1 MGAAGQESQ
10 IAITLPESH
19 AGTVL
24 TGASNGQPDALSSHA
39 ARGVLQGVVGRALSF
54 VFAYLTTIILARRL
68 GPAAYGTYG
77 VVISVLLWIEQTARF
92 TIPAAAAKL
101 IAEDEDRS
109 ARVQEAAL
117 SLGVV
122 LFALLFGL
130 LWVAAAPL
138 ANVFGLDDS
147 GARLIRIAALD
158 LPLFGLYVT
167 YRGMV
172 QGHRDF
178 LSLSIADV
186 LYAGGKLIGVVVL
199 VAVVLS
205 LPGVMLVQ
213 AAASLGA
220 WLFLVSRISTSIKW
234 PSSSLAGTLIHLAL
248 PLGLYM
254 LSLQTITN
262 LDLWS
267 LKLFDAGVAPGTIGL
282 YVAARNLAVVPGV
295 VLMVVSD
302 ILLPSLSRAVASND
316 PELSRQYIQ
325 GAVRFVCIVIA
336 PVVVLLMFAADDIM
350 TLLYSEGFR
359 SGGAYVRVLV
369 LYAVSLPFMDLFTSA
384 LSARGEPYRGAV
396 TLMLV
401 IPLVTGL
408 DVALVE
414 SHGALGAAYGS
425 AVAGLLCTMVLGVM
439 VTRRFGSLLRFRT
452 LANLVL
458 ATVLMGVTAAQFAR
472 GDWLPAVA
480 YAGGLAVY
488 GVTLLI
494 LREVGS
500 KDFALLAFWR

>member
-1 MGAAGQESQ
+1 
-10 IAITLPESH
+10 
-19 AGTVL
+19 VL
-24 TGASNGQPDALSSHA
+24 SGASNARRDALGSHA

-54 VFAYLTTIILARRL
+54 VFAYVTTIILARRL

-109 ARVQEAAL
+109 ASVQGAAL
-117 SLGVV
+117 VLGVV
-122 LFALLFGL
+122 LFALLSVL
-130 LWVAAAPL
+130 LWVAAAQL
-138 ANVFGLDDS
+138 ANLFGLDDG

-158 LPLFGLYVT
+158 LPFFGLYVT
-167 YRGMV
+167 YRGVV

-186 LYAGGKLIGVVVL
+186 LYAGGKLIGVVCL
-199 VAVVLS
+199 VAVLLS

-213 AAASLGA
+213 AAASVGA
-220 WLFLVSRISTSIKW
+220 WLFLASRISIRIRW
-234 PSSSLAGTLIHLAL
+234 PSSPLARTLIHLGL

-267 LKLFDAGVAPGTIGL
+267 LKAFDPGAAPGTIGV

-302 ILLPSLSRAVASND
+302 ILLPSLSRAVASKD
-316 PELSRQYIQ
+316 AELSRQYIQ

-336 PVVVLLMFAADDIM
+336 PVAFLLMFAAEGM
-350 TLLYSEGFR
+350 MALLYSEGFR

-396 TLMLV
+396 TLILV
-401 IPLVTGL
+401 IPLVTAL
-408 DVALVE
+408 NVVLVE

-425 AVAGLLCTMVLGVM
+425 ALAGLLSTMVLGAM
-439 VTRRFGSLLRFRT
+439 VARRFGSLLRFRT
-452 LANLVL
+452 FANLAV
-458 ATVLMGVTAAQFAR
+458 ATLLMWVAASQFAKAD
-472 GDWLPAVA
+472 GLSAVA
-480 YAGGLAVY
+480 YAGCLAVY
-488 GVTLLI
+488 GLTLVI
-494 LREVGS
+494 LREVRR
-500 KDFALLAFWR
+500 KDFELLAFWR

>member
-1 MGAAGQESQ
+1 
-10 IAITLPESH
+10 
-19 AGTVL
+19 VL
-24 TGASNGQPDALSSHA
+24 TGVTNQRPDALGSHA

-54 VFAYLTTIILARRL
+54 VFAYVTTIILARRL

-77 VVISVLLWIEQTARF
+77 IVISVLLWIEQTGRF

-101 IAEDEDRS
+101 IAEDDDRS

-117 SLGVV
+117 TLGVV
-122 LFALLFGL
+122 LFGLLFVL
-130 LWVAAAPL
+130 LWLAATPL
-138 ANVFGLDDS
+138 ANLFGLDDG

-158 LPLFGLYVT
+158 LPFFGLYVT
-167 YRGMV
+167 YRGAV

-186 LYAGGKLIGVVVL
+186 LYAGGKLIGVVFL
-199 VAVVLS
+199 VAVLLS
-205 LPGVMLVQ
+205 LPGVMLVH

-220 WLFLVSRISTSIKW
+220 WLFLVSRISMGIKW
-234 PSSSLAGTLIHLAL
+234 PSSNLARALIHLAL

-254 LSLQTITN
+254 LALQTITN

-267 LKLFDAGVAPGTIGL
+267 LKAFDRVAAPSTIGI

-302 ILLPSLSRAVASND
+302 ILLPSLSRAVASGD
-316 PELSRQYIQ
+316 AELSRQYIQ

-336 PVVVLLMFAADDIM
+336 PIALLLTFAAEEMM

-359 SGGAYVRVLV
+359 SGGAYVRVLI
-369 LYAVSLPFMDLFTSA
+369 LYAVSLPFMDLFASA

-396 TLMLV
+396 TLILV

-408 DVALVE
+408 NVVLVE
-414 SHGALGAAYGS
+414 SHGALGAAWGS
-425 AVAGLLCTMVLGVM
+425 ALAGLLSTMVLGVM
-439 VTRRFGSLLRFRT
+439 VARRFGPFLRFRT
-452 LANLVL
+452 IANMVL
-458 ATVLMGVTAAQFAR
+458 ATLLMAVAANQFAK
-472 GDWLPAVA
+472 GDWVPAVA
-480 YAGGLAVY
+480 YAGCVAVY
-488 GVTLLI
+488 GLTLVI
-494 LREVGS
+494 LREVRR
-500 KDFALLAFWR
+500 KDFELLAFWR

>member
-1 MGAAGQESQ
+1 
-10 IAITLPESH
+10 
-19 AGTVL
+19 
-24 TGASNGQPDALSSHA
+24 
-39 ARGVLQGVVGRALSF
+39 VLQGVVGRALSF
-54 VFAYLTTIILARRL
+54 VFAYVTTIILARRL

-117 SLGVV
+117 VLGVV
-122 LFALLFGL
+122 LFGLLFVL

-138 ANVFGLDDS
+138 ANLFGLDDG

-158 LPLFGLYVT
+158 LPFFGLYVI
-167 YRGMV
+167 YRGVV

-178 LSLSIADV
+178 LSFSIADV
-186 LYAGGKLIGVVVL
+186 LYAGGKLAGVVFL
-199 VAVVLS
+199 VAVLLS

-220 WLFLVSRISTSIKW
+220 WLFLVSRISIRIRW
-234 PSSSLAGTLIHLAL
+234 PSSNLAGTLIHLAL

-267 LKLFDAGVAPGTIGL
+267 LKAFDPGAAPGTIGI

-302 ILLPSLSRAVASND
+302 ILLPSLSRAVANND
-316 PELSRQYIQ
+316 AEVSRHYIQ

-336 PVVVLLMFAADDIM
+336 PVAFLLMFAAEAMM
-350 TLLYSEGFR
+350 TLLFSEGFR

-408 DVALVE
+408 NVVLVE
-414 SHGALGAAYGS
+414 SYGALGAAYGS
-425 AVAGLLCTMVLGVM
+425 ALAGLLSTVVLGVM
-439 VTRRFGSLLRFRT
+439 VARRFGPLLRFRAF
-452 LANLVL
+452 ANIVV
-458 ATVLMGVTAAQFAR
+458 ASVLMWVAANQFAS
-472 GDWLPAVA
+472 GNGLPAVA
-480 YAGGLAVY
+480 CAGGLVVY
-488 GVTLLI
+488 GLTLVI
-494 LREVGS
+494 LREVRR
-500 KDFALLAFWR
+500 KDLSLLAFWR